1 MSAVSSLF
9 TAFCVTSV
17 FIGALFMIAPEG
29 NMSKSV
35 KYVLS
40 LAFLLS
46 LVTVVSFGK
55 SEQKIQVDNIEN
67 GISYEEISVVN
78 ARLVYSE
85 TLRQSGIN
93 FSFIEVFTDK
103 NENGDIKIIK
113 VVVKTEESEERVRSA
128 LSEVCKNIEVAVENE

>member
-1 MSAVSSLF
+1 
-9 TAFCVTSV
+9 
-17 FIGALFMIAPEG
+17 
-29 NMSKSV
+29 MSKSV

-55 SEQKIQVDNIEN
+55 VEQKIQVDNIEN
-67 GISYEEISVVN
+67 DISYEEISVVN

-85 TLRQSGIN
+85 ALRQSGIN

-113 VVVKTEESEERVRSA
+113 VVVKTEESKERVRSA
-128 LSEVCKNIEVAVENE
+128 LSEVCENIEVAVENE